1 MHLVFALV
9 LTMSMSSTLQA
20 PSQTGL
26 PQHLTINGSEWKI
39 VMRDWDPRGVG
50 GLTSYKTHTI
60 YISRKQSLKDE
71 QDTLMHELLHCVMG
85 HAFSEEKIRGHEVIS
100 SLTPK
105 LLQLFKDN
113 PELVK
118 YFQQSGEAFSAKQS
132 AD

>member
-9 LTMSMSSTLQA
+9 LMMSSVPQVSTN
-20 PSQTGL
+20 L
-26 PQHLTINGSEWKI
+26 PDHLTISGVKWKI
-39 VMRDWDPRGVG
+39 EKTDWDPRGVA
-50 GLTSYKTHTI
+50 GLTNYKSHTI

-71 QDTLMHELLHCVMG
+71 QDTLVHELLHCVMG
-85 HAFSEEKIRGHEVIS
+85 HDFTDKKVRGHEVIS
-100 SLTPK
+100 DLTPK

-118 YFQQSGEAFSAKQS
+118 YLQKIEEPTVAKQS

>member
-1 MHLVFALV
+1 MHLVFALI
-9 LTMSMSSTLQA
+9 LLISSVPQ
-20 PSQTGL
+20 PSTGL
-26 PQHLTINGSEWKI
+26 PGHLIISGVEWKI
-39 VMRDWDPRGVG
+39 EKTDWDPRGVA
-50 GLTSYKTHTI
+50 GLTNYRSHVI
-60 YISRKQSLKDE
+60 YISRRQSLADE

-105 LLQLFKDN
+105 LLQLFKEN

-118 YFQQSGEAFSAKQS
+118 YLQQTSETFSAKQS